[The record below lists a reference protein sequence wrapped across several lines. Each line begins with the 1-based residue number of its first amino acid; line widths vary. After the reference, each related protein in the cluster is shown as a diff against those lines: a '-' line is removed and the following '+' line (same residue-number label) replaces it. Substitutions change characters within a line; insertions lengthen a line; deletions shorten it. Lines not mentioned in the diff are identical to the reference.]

1 MARNH
6 ISSKVI
12 NSWWL
17 RRLLLGILVF
27 ALITVIALYMVPSSA
42 LSPFISTHID
52 TEKAFTPE
60 EFFLEP
66 TAFTVTTK
74 DGIEL
79 KGEEFRAERAKGII
93 ILTAGL
99 YNPVSS
105 SLYGHAKLFF
115 ENDYSVIIYDSRAH
129 NESGGKMVGHG
140 ITETAD
146 LDALIDYVRSFT
158 TYLNLPIYLMGWNI
172 GAAASINAAAEN
184 PYVSG
189 VIAVGSYANAREY
202 FCSLMQD
209 EAKMSDLFMKIGKAF
224 LDPYLKITYGF
235 SSGSVSPDK
244 SLSELSIPVLL
255 IAATGDEFISY
266 KESETLADGAGKN
279 VSLWIRDVGY
289 HYVTGY
295 FINLEKDPEYCSHL
309 MDYLAAAE
317 SGAEAADPSNS

>member
-6 ISSKVI
+6 ISSKII

-27 ALITVIALYMVPSSA
+27 ALITLLALYMVPYSA
-42 LSPFISTHID
+42 LRPFISTHID
-52 TEKAFTPE
+52 TEKAFSPE

-93 ILTAGL
+93 ILTSGL

-129 NESGGKMVGHG
+129 NESEGKKVGHG

-146 LDALIDYVRSFT
+146 IDALIDYVRSFT
-158 TYLNLPIYLMGWNI
+158 TYLNLPIYLMGWNT
-172 GAAASINAAAEN
+172 GAAASLNTAAEN

-189 VIAVGSYANAREY
+189 VIAVGSYSNAREY
-202 FCSLMQD
+202 FCNLMQE
-209 EAKMSDLFMKIGKAF
+209 EAKMPDLFMKIGKAF
-224 LDPYLKITYGF
+224 LDPYLRITYGF
-235 SSGSVSPDK
+235 SSGGVSPDK
-244 SLSELSIPVLL
+244 ALEKLEIPVLL
-255 IAATGDEFISY
+255 IAATGDEFISS
-266 KESETLADGAGKN
+266 KETAELAEGAGKN

-309 MDYLAAAE
+309 MDYLNDAE
-317 SGAEAADPSNS
+317 SVSVSEKS